1 MWSVRPVPALIFSGS
16 PQSPDCPVL
25 PRVWDGRTESNSAP
39 GNKLQPETWSWFQFQ
54 PHGEGSI
61 SKSAPLFPQPGQRKS
76 GLFSGAL
83 SNKEQSTG
91 THFTQKDVGLETETQ
106 GPVL

>member
-1 MWSVRPVPALIFSGS
+1 MLTLLCPYFT
-16 PQSPDCPVL
+16 PDPSTSLTDASLTPPTRHCNAGLLVSLLDIYP
-25 PRVWDGRTESNSAP
+25 
-39 GNKLQPETWSWFQFQ
+39 
-54 PHGEGSI
+54 
-61 SKSAPLFPQPGQRKS
+61 SAPLFPQPGRRKP

-83 SNKEQSTG
+83 PNKEQSTG